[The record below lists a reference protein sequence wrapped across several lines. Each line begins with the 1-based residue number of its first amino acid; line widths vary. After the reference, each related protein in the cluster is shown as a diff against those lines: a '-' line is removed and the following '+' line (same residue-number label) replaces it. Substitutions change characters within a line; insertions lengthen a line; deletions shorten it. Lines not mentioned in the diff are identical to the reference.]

1 MQSIDLKELERR
13 AYRSTWEDGLLD
25 LMLGAWIV
33 SMGAMHG
40 TEVDFVPA
48 LFVAVGVPLWMAGKR
63 WITIPRI
70 GLVRFG
76 AERQREIRRGYGL
89 LLAVLLLT
97 LFGGVLAYFT
107 LAGDAPRFPV
117 RLLFG
122 TVVAGLIALV
132 GFLFD
137 IRRLNLYAGAVFLA
151 YAAGEVLRSSQD
163 LIVVFAGVAVVL
175 CGAVILGRFLRK
187 YPRQEQA
194 GS

>member
-1 MQSIDLKELERR
+1 M
-13 AYRSTWEDGLLD
+13 
-25 LMLGAWIV
+25 
-33 SMGAMHG
+33 
-40 TEVDFVPA
+40 
-48 LFVAVGVPLWMAGKR
+48 
-63 WITIPRI
+63 
-70 GLVRFG
+70 
-76 AERQREIRRGYGL
+76 

-151 YAAGEVLRSSQD
+151 YAAGEALRSSQD